1 VFVLFVEIPRGVP
14 VEILP
19 VSVFVARHLGRP
31 PGSENFKDEIE
42 LGYRT
47 RHNHHSID
55 ASRLEQRSAA
65 LVESAPLDFGLGL
78 VLAGVVSGRDGLA
91 REIKGWIGRHR
102 RPVERAAG
110 TTNGDVLEAKFTFTN
125 LTCEMQLFP
134 GEKTCQVNSPYP

>member
-1 VFVLFVEIPRGVP
+1 MFVLFVEIPCGVP

-19 VSVFVARHLGRP
+19 VSVFVARDLGRS

-65 LVESAPLDFGLGL
+65 LVEPAPLDFGLGV
-78 VLAGVVSGRDGLA
+78 VLAGLVSRRNGAASGL
-91 REIKGWIGRHR
+91 KG
-102 RPVERAAG
+102 
-110 TTNGDVLEAKFTFTN
+110 
-125 LTCEMQLFP
+125 
-134 GEKTCQVNSPYP
+134 